1 MRGAVVGSLPGALGI
16 AAHCMAGDG
25 MPPSRSAVALL
36 LLFGGKLFC
45 PSGTG
50 TFTDVLR
57 VRQSVAVTVDP
68 AEKLEVLDESF
79 MPIEQCGGGAL
90 GAFQGQRLIEAGS
103 ERRVGDIVGH
113 YFQQLVAFV
122 RQKRTGRDRPVD
134 RDLDIDFQIR
144 GRNARSIVDEITVA
158 PTAMVGVL
166 DPCSAGHAQISAFP
180 DHSGTQVPCVDADPV
195 VGRISHVG
203 MRLGSRLHIRSH
215 ATVPQQIHGAHRIAR
230 ITSAGVGDSSSMPST
245 VRAAG
250 DKDTTFASRDHTPPP
265 AEIKPGS

>member
-50 TFTDVLR
+50 TFTDALR

-122 RQKRTGRDRPVD
+122 RRKRTGRHRPVD
-134 RDLDIDFQIR
+134 RELDIDFQIR
-144 GRNARSIVDEITVA
+144 GRNARSIVDKSPSHRPPWWAYSIRAARVMPRFPPSPTIRA
-158 PTAMVGVL
+158 RRSRASTRTRSLDGSPTA
-166 DPCSAGHAQISAFP
+166 A
-180 DHSGTQVPCVDADPV
+180 
-195 VGRISHVG
+195 
-203 MRLGSRLHIRSH
+203 
-215 ATVPQQIHGAHRIAR
+215 
-230 ITSAGVGDSSSMPST
+230 
-245 VRAAG
+245 
-250 DKDTTFASRDHTPPP
+250 
-265 AEIKPGS
+265 